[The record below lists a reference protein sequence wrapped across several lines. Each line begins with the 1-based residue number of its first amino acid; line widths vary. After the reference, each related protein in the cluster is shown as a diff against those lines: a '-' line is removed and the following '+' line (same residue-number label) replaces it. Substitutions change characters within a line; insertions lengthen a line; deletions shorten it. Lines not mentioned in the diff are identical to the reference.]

1 MPILNAYKTGPN
13 AFELSPLS
21 VTRDWMDAT
30 PEKHAYRCFPVTLAN
45 TIGWTLSAKE
55 DISFIWNGTVDT
67 TGDHVKILNG
77 KHLAYTGR
85 GQATVSFN
93 TGLIFKSE
101 KNISLMVLPLPN
113 YFIKDF
119 VPMSSVISTSFYR
132 HDFPLAIRI
141 LEENK
146 EITIKAGDPIAVILP
161 ISLSMLK
168 EESIVVED
176 FIPPL
181 DYFEKTR
188 SYGDAAQ
195 EVNKTGK
202 FTDWYRDAV
211 DENGN
216 SVGQHEVKSLKLKV
230 IDNSRK

>member
-1 MPILNAYKTGPN
+1 MPILNAYKTNPD
-13 AFELSPLS
+13 AFDLAPLP

-55 DISFIWNGTVDT
+55 DISFIWDGIVDT
-67 TGDHVKILNG
+67 TDSHVKILQG
-77 KHLAYTGR
+77 EKIAYTGR

-93 TGLIFKSE
+93 TGLIFRSE
-101 KNISLMVLPLPN
+101 KDISLMVLPLPN

-119 VPMSSVISTSFYR
+119 TPMASVISTSFYP
-132 HDFPLAIRI
+132 HDMPLAIRV
-141 LEENK
+141 LQENK

-161 ISLSMLK
+161 ISLSRLK
-168 EESIVVED
+168 EESIIVEK
-176 FIPPL
+176 FFPES
-181 DYFEKTR
+181 DYYEKTK

-216 SVGQHEVKSLKLKV
+216 SVGEHEVKALKLKV
-230 IDNSRK
+230 IDNTKV